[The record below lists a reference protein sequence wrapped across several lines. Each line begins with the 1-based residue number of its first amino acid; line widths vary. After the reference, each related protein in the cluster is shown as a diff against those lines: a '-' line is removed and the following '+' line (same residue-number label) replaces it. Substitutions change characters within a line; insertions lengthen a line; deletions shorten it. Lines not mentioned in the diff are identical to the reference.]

1 MYYFDMI
8 NNENILLYLCIFE
21 HTVGFV
27 GSQFPDQG
35 SNLGPLYGV
44 LTTGQPGNSQEYVA
58 L

>member
-1 MYYFDMI
+1 MI
-8 NNENILLYLCIFE
+8 NNENILLYLCTFE
-21 HTVGFV
+21 HTVGLV

-44 LTTGQPGNSQEYVA
+44 LTTGQPGNSQEHIA